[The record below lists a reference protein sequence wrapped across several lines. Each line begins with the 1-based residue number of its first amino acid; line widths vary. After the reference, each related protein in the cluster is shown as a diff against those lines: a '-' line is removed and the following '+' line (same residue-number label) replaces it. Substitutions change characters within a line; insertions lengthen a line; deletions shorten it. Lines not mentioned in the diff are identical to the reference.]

1 MSSEEIDRYLAT
13 LDEPRRS
20 TLAQLRATIRSIIPD
35 AEEGLAYG
43 APAYR
48 VRGKA
53 IAGFAAFKTHL
64 SYLPHSG
71 AVLSAIAADISD
83 YKSSK
88 GALQFD
94 VDRPLPDAL
103 VRALIDARMREVDD
117 AQR

>member
-53 IAGFAAFKTHL
+53 IAGFAAFKTH
-64 SYLPHSG
+64 
-71 AVLSAIAADISD
+71 
-83 YKSSK
+83 
-88 GALQFD
+88 
-94 VDRPLPDAL
+94 
-103 VRALIDARMREVDD
+103 
-117 AQR
+117 